1 MSLGDWMRVRAVDM
15 APSLLRVMLSAA
27 PRYAD
32 FRIPSAYYI
41 FRIGSGYV
49 NIRIRVAAERGGF
62 RRSLVGKGVARRETG
77 WLEKK
82 FVDFPYGRRFFGW
95 NVGGPP

>member
-1 MSLGDWMRVRAVDM
+1 
-15 APSLLRVMLSAA
+15 MLSAA

-32 FRIPSAYYI
+32 FRVPSAYYI

-82 FVDFPYGRRFFGW
+82 FVDFPYGRRFFGVECRW
-95 NVGGPP
+95 PSLVSK